1 MNTKEAIL
9 ARLAHSGMP
18 EHPMPALDLG
28 REGVDDPLTA
38 VRQAAEAAEAK

>member
-18 EHPMPALDLG
+18 EHPMPISG
-28 REGVDDPLTA
+28 
-38 VRQAAEAAEAK
+38 AKGSMIR

>member
-18 EHPMPALDLG
+18 EHPMPALDFG
-28 REGVDDPLTA
+28 REGFDDPLTEF
-38 VRQAAEAAEAK
+38 RQSV

>member
-18 EHPMPALDLG
+18 EHPMPALG
-28 REGVDDPLTA
+28 SMIR
-38 VRQAAEAAEAK
+38 